1 MFIGFLFTQFEIKEN
16 NMTFLLIENLL
27 IAIMSSM
34 LQSTDLQ
41 REKKNYAKSVHSVLA
56 MVIAWENRPK
66 RPISI
71 QRQNK

>member
-1 MFIGFLFTQFEIKEN
+1 MFIGLLFSQFEIKEK

-41 REKKNYAKSVHSVLA
+41 REKKKNYAKRVHSVLA
-56 MVIAWENRPK
+56 MVIA
-66 RPISI
+66 
-71 QRQNK
+71 